1 MAPPGASVPSHSTS
15 VAAPPGWSGNQI
27 VSQSDV
33 SHHAPGVDTQAT
45 TQNRANPRVSPTG
58 KQPQGVTRVAGPPH
72 QKNPVA
78 THTEEISN
86 RFLWQADVLLF
97 VRNHFL
103 EFSRMFIKKGSSSR
117 SNVCA

>member
-1 MAPPGASVPSHSTS
+1 MARPGASVPSHSTS
-15 VAAPPGWSGNQI
+15 VAATPGWSGNQI

-33 SHHAPGVDTQAT
+33 SHHAPGVEDTQAT

-78 THTEEISN
+78 THMEEISN

-117 SNVCA
+117 